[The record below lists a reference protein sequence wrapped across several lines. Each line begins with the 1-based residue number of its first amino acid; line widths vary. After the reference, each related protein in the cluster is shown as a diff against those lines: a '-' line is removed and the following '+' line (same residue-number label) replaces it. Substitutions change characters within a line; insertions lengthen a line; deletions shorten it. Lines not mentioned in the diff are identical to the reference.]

1 MKLRI
6 LYLTVGASIIGLLI
20 GAIIGVFSSFVYLLI
35 VMPAFAAAITGA
47 ATSKLMKTLRVEGL
61 KVATA
66 VGSIAAVLTLV
77 ALLSTSFQMQ
87 VAAVV
92 TEYSSQKGYSNAG
105 IEKRINDWKKDAGG
119 TLQFTF
125 LTTRIKNGAR
135 LSSGVFMDFGP
146 VGNSVVLFLELLVCL
161 TTTLWLTRRQ
171 GSRPFCEKCD
181 RWFARRIIGSAPLG
195 SQSAIAAALKGGHFH
210 RLGRRLK
217 NPKLSN
223 PVLLHG
229 RFCDTCSDGN
239 VYLELELG
247 EPGKRPHSLYQT
259 TTTHA
264 FLDAILESRSMAGD

>member
-6 LYLTVGASIIGLLI
+6 LYLTVGAAIIGLLV
-20 GAIIGVFSSFVYLLI
+20 GAIIGVFSSFVYLLL
-35 VMPAFAAAITGA
+35 VMPAFAALITGV
-47 ATSKLMKTLRVEGL
+47 ATSKLMKTLRVPGL

-77 ALLSTSFQMQ
+77 ALLSASFQMQ

-92 TEYSSQKGYSNAG
+92 TDYSSQKGYSDAN
-105 IEKRINDWKKDAGG
+105 IEKRVNDWKKDEGG

-125 LTTRIKNGAR
+125 VATRIKNGAR
-135 LSSGVFMDFGP
+135 LSSGVYMDLGP
-146 VGNSVVLFLELLVCL
+146 VGNSVVLFLELLACL
-161 TTTLWLTRRQ
+161 ATTLWLTRRLGGQ
-171 GSRPFCEKCD
+171 PFCEKCD
-181 RWFARRIIGSAPLG
+181 RWFARRIVGSAPLG

-210 RLGRRLK
+210 KLGRRLK

-247 EPGKRPHSLYQT
+247 EPGQRPHRLYQST
-259 TTTHA
+259 ATHA
-264 FLDAILESRSMAGD
+264 SLDAILESQGMVGD